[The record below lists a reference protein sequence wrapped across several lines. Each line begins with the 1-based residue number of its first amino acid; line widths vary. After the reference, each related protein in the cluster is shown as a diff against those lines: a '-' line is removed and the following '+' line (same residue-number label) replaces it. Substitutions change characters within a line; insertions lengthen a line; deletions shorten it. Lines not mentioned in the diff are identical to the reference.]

1 MAMVLIVL
9 NVCFIEFSD
18 NLNVFSSCCIG
29 GMCVVPRAPA
39 VIIMMGSTF
48 QPWFFMS
55 LIRGRYFINFLPV
68 VSGEN
73 LSFV

>member
-1 MAMVLIVL
+1 MAMVLIAL
-9 NVCFIEFSD
+9 NVCFIEFSES
-18 NLNVFSSCCIG
+18 LNVFLSSCIG

-48 QPWFFMS
+48 QPWFLMS
-55 LIRGRYFINFLPV
+55 LIRGRYFIMFLPI

>member
-1 MAMVLIVL
+1 MAMVLIAL

-18 NLNVFSSCCIG
+18 SLNDFPSCCIG
-29 GMCVVPRAPA
+29 GMCVVPRAPT

-48 QPWFFMS
+48 QPWFLMS
-55 LIRGRYFINFLPV
+55 LIRGRYLIIFLPIV
-68 VSGEN
+68 LGEN